1 MTTDGCVSRRDVLR
15 AAAAGSVAL
24 TVGFRLAPAAAAG
37 SPAASG
43 PGAAPTPVA
52 LRPDAWLRIE
62 PDGTVHVVLTKTEF
76 GQGATTGI
84 AMVVAEELDAD
95 WARVD
100 VEIQVPD
107 GRRSMGTGGST
118 SLSSTWTPARTA
130 AAQAREMLRAAAAA
144 TWGVPPAECRTRAH
158 AVVHEA
164 SGRRLAYGDLV
175 EAAATEAVPATPT
188 LKPATDYT
196 LVGRP
201 VHAKPLPDILRG
213 AAVYGLDVRVPGM
226 LVAVIERSP
235 TIGGRIATIDD
246 AAARRVPGVVAIV
259 PVRGTP
265 FPAFPYVRDGVAV
278 VARGTWAALQGRQA
292 LRVTWNE
299 QGSDRRADAGA
310 LASSGT
316 LEQDFVRALDP
327 ATPAD
332 ARQGLHPRV
341 TALRRGTEA
350 GLDAAFAAAHRTVD
364 LTLDVPLQPHA
375 PMEPMN
381 AVAHWTP
388 GRLEVWAPCHCQSDL
403 LHALRERSGLPAER
417 VVIHTPL
424 IGGSFGRRLEP
435 DFAVEAALV
444 AREVNRPVQLVWTRE
459 DDFRFG
465 LFGPPSRHRIRAALD
480 AEGRLLA
487 VDHAVAALSVLRQIE
502 PGSVA
507 FGAVDDSVVFDAI
520 KFPYDVGELHV
531 SQRLVD
537 QAIRVLW
544 WRRGFTPNNTFAN
557 EVLLDACARA
567 AGADPLAWRQARL
580 LPAHATTFGPP
591 DDSETVDTGRLAR
604 VQRLACEAA
613 GWDAPRAAGT
623 GLGLASTVTETYV
636 AQVAEVAAA
645 PGGGAPRVRR
655 VVTAVDC
662 GRVVNPQLVRA
673 QVEGS
678 VVFALT
684 AALKGRATVEAGRVQ
699 QGNFHEYPLL
709 RIDEMPLV
717 ETVLVESDAP
727 PTGIGEP
734 ASHPTAAAVSN
745 AVFEATGRRL
755 TRLPFDLAGA

>member
-1 MTTDGCVSRRDVLR
+1 MTPAAGDAPASRGRRAVLQAG
-15 AAAAGSVAL
+15 AAATVAL
-24 TVGFRLAPAAAAG
+24 AVGFRLEARAAG
-37 SPAASG
+37 AASPA
-43 PGAAPTPVA
+43 GAASS
-52 LRPDAWLRIE
+52 LRPNAWLRIDA
-62 PDGTVHVVLTKTEF
+62 DGAVHVVIAKTEF
-76 GQGATTGI
+76 GQGATAGI

-95 WARVD
+95 WSRVE

-118 SLSSTWTPARTA
+118 SISSTWTPARTA

-144 TWGVPPAECRTRAH
+144 EWGVPVDECRTSAH
-158 AVVHEA
+158 AVLHEA
-164 SGRRLAYGDLV
+164 SGRRRAYGEL
-175 EAAATEAVPATPT
+175 AARASSLPVPD
-188 LKPATDYT
+188 KPALKRAGDYA
-196 LVGRP
+196 LLGKA
-201 VHAKPLPDILRG
+201 VHAKPLPAIVRG
-213 AAVYGLDVRVPGM
+213 EAVYGLDVRVPGM

-265 FPAFPYVRDGVAV
+265 FPSFPYVRDGVAV
-278 VARGTWAALQGRQA
+278 VARGTWAAMQGRRA

-299 QGSDRRADAGA
+299 EGSDRLANGGA
-310 LASSGT
+310 LASTSA
-316 LEQDFVRALDP
+316 LEEEFVRALDP

-332 ARQGLHPRV
+332 ERQGIHPRV

-350 GLDAAFAAAHRTVD
+350 GLDAAFARAHQVVD

-375 PMEPMN
+375 PMETMN

-388 GRLEVWAPCHCQSDL
+388 ERCEVWAPCHCQGDL
-403 LHALRERSGLPAER
+403 LHALRERSGLPVER

-435 DFAVEAALV
+435 DFAIEAALV
-444 AREVNRPVQLVWTRE
+444 SREVGRPVQVVWTRE
-459 DDFRFG
+459 DDFRHG

-487 VDHAVAALSVLRQIE
+487 VDHAVAALSVLMQIE
-502 PGSVA
+502 PGSVH
-507 FGAVDDSVVFDAI
+507 FGGVDDSVVFDAI
-520 KFPYDVGELHV
+520 KFPYEVDQLHV
-531 SQRLVD
+531 SQRLVE
-537 QAIRVLW
+537 QAIRVMW

-567 AGADPLAWRQARL
+567 AGADPLEWRQARL

-613 GWDAPRAAGT
+613 GWRDARGPGA
-623 GLGLASTVTETYV
+623 GLGVASTVTETYV
-636 AQVAEVAAA
+636 AQVAEVGPA
-645 PGGGAPRVRR
+645 PDGRGLRVRR

-662 GRVVNPQLVRA
+662 GRVLNPQLVRA

-684 AALKGRATVEAGRVQ
+684 AALKGRATVERGRVQ
-699 QGNFHEYPLL
+699 QGNFDAYPLL

-717 ETVLVESDAP
+717 ETILVDSDAS

-745 AVFEATGRRL
+745 AVFAATGRRF
-755 TRLPFDLAGA
+755 TRLPFDMT